1 MTLIFIIR
9 TIITLILSTRTII
22 ILFLFFIINLSLVNL
37 YLEGIILEN
46 KTNRKSVKTSF
57 NKDNIVLSSAG
68 SNVISVLT
76 LTLLLFIYTPDEW
89 FRIANILTQISEL
102 K

>member
-46 KTNRKSVKTSF
+46 KTN
-57 NKDNIVLSSAG
+57 IVLSSAG

-76 LTLLLFIYTPDEW
+76 LTLLLFIYTLDE
-89 FRIANILTQISEL
+89 
-102 K
+102 